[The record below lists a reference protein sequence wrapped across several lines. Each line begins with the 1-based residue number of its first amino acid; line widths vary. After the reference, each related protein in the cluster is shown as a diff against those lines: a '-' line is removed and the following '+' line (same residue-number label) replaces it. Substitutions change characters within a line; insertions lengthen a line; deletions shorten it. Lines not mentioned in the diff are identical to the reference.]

1 MHLSRCVS
9 VSCARAF
16 VFVRMQVHV
25 CVLFSTVVVH
35 AHLFVFPCVL
45 TECNHPLFPHRLLLP
60 ALMESPNIRYGPLPP
75 APAGAVLS
83 PKLLLRRA
91 QRVAAKKHGEIL
103 DPDADDPLDNF
114 DMMLE
119 TRGTTLQAVHF
130 CGHSLSTSV
139 YLAIQ
144 YRYQIPTII
153 NAH

>member
-25 CVLFSTVVVH
+25 CVLFSTVFVH

-45 TECNHPLFPHRLLLP
+45 TECNHPLFLIDYSSPH
-60 ALMESPNIRYGPLPP
+60 SWIPNIRYGPLPP

-91 QRVAAKKHGEIL
+91 QRIAAKKHGEIL

-119 TRGTTLQAVHF
+119 TRGTTLQAVRVAVT
-130 CGHSLSTSV
+130 LLNSV
-139 YLAIQ
+139 YLLIQ
-144 YRYQIPTII
+144 VLDSHDHQSAMIF
-153 NAH
+153 